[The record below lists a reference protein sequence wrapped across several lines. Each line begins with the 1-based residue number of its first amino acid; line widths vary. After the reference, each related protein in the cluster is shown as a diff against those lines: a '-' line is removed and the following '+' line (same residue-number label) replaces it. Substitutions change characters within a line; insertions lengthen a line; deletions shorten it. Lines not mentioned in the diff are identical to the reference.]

1 VAVEGGQ
8 ILLVRRPTPPDAGR
22 WTVPAV
28 EVAADEP
35 LVVAVV
41 RAVEEG
47 AGLQAVGGAL
57 LGHIEQ
63 LADDGHRVLLAFEA
77 TVLSD
82 RPPPP
87 PASWVALDE
96 VTDRPLG
103 DGLPELLADRGILR
117 LIV

>member
-8 ILLVRRPTPPDAGR
+8 ILLVRRSSPPESGLWAL
-22 WTVPAV
+22 PAV

-35 LVVAVV
+35 LVVAAV

-47 AGLQAVGGAL
+47 AGLEAVCARM
-57 LGHIEQ
+57 LGHVEHF
-63 LADDGHRVLLAFEA
+63 ARDCHRVLLAFEA

-82 RPPPP
+82 PR
-87 PASWVALDE
+87 PASPARWVPVDE
-96 VTDRPLG
+96 VTDLQLTA
-103 DGLPELLADRGILR
+103 GLPELLADRGIIR